1 MFAIKSEIYHLNLK
15 IQVFTGIYRDLQE
28 IACNFPYNMFSYSGN
43 PGVQSKYGKIVA
55 DESLVFQREYFE
67 YQGEQDKKFQTILR
81 ESFNELGKLG
91 IEE

>member
-1 MFAIKSEIYHLNLK
+1 
-15 IQVFTGIYRDLQE
+15 
-28 IACNFPYNMFSYSGN
+28 MFSYSGN